1 MTVRDIILVSDIM
14 VTIWEYDTKSNS
26 LHELAT
32 SGVWSDHGIELT
44 STDDELINKY
54 GDRIVDSIDVYND
67 THFDRIRI
75 IILKEES

>member
-26 LHELAT
+26 LRELAA

-44 STDDELINKY
+44 STDDELIAKY
-54 GDRIVDSIDVYND
+54 GNRIVDSIDIHND
-67 THFDRIRI
+67 MHFNRIRI
-75 IILKEES
+75 IILKE